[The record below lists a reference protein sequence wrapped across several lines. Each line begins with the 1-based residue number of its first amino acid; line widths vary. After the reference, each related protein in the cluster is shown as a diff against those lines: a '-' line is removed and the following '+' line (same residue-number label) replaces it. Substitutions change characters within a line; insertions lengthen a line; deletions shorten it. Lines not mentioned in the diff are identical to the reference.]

1 MSDGPPDGAFPRLN
15 AAMLNTGTYSGSVA
29 SIIGKAISFDG
40 MQTVEFECVD
50 GGKVQLQV
58 APDFNFVPG
67 KVMEVMGAPNED
79 KTVQVSVLF
88 VISLWI
94 IFFGYVSVR

>member
-79 KTVQVSVLF
+79 KTVQVRSVLF

-94 IFFGYVSVR
+94 TFNYVSVR